1 MYEKFFKFGSK
12 PFDLLP
18 NPDLL
23 FMSRT
28 HGKALSYLRYGIEE
42 RAGFILL
49 TGEVGAGKTTLIRL
63 LMKDH
68 MDKVTLSKVTNTKVD
83 SHQLLTMINDDFGL
97 ETEGRSK
104 AALVRELNEF
114 LIDQYAL
121 GQRCVL
127 IIDEAQN
134 LCAELLEE
142 VRMLSNLE
150 TDGGKLLQIILAGQP
165 ELKETLNSHT
175 LLQLRQRIQIGCHL
189 SPLKTEEVRDYILY
203 RMECAGNRDA
213 VQFSDE
219 AFARISEQTRGVPRL
234 INILCDYLLIDA
246 YAAERREVGEQD
258 VAEIVDELDFERQY
272 WPEKKTE
279 RAVGGTVQ
287 SRARALP
294 GQAQKVLRAIRG
306 LEDRLDY
313 LERQSSRDL
322 PSTMAGLL
330 DRIEELERQVVYQ
343 KQQFETLR
351 LMQQTGAMASR
362 IVPPAEPVVKP
373 EPPRK
378 KSWAYR
384 FLFGG
389 E

>member
-1 MYEKFFKFGSK
+1 MYEKFFNFGSK

-23 FMSRT
+23 YMSRT

-49 TGEVGAGKTTLIRL
+49 TGDVGAGKTTLIRL
-63 LMKDH
+63 LIKDH
-68 MDKVTLSKVTNTKVD
+68 LDKVILSKVTNTKVD

-97 ETEGRSK
+97 ETEGRTK

-121 GQRCVL
+121 GKRCVL

-134 LCAELLEE
+134 LSAELLEE

-189 SPLKTEEVRDYILY
+189 SPLKPDEVRDYILY
-203 RMECAGNRDA
+203 RMECAGNREA
-213 VQFSDE
+213 VNFSDE
-219 AFARISEQTRGVPRL
+219 AFALIAEQTRGVPRL

-246 YAAERREVGEQD
+246 FAAERREVGEQD
-258 VAEIVDELDFERQY
+258 VTEILEELDFERQY
-272 WPEKKTE
+272 WPEKKNQ
-279 RAVGGTVQ
+279 RPVSGMVQ
-287 SRARALP
+287 SRGRGVP
-294 GQAQKVLRAIRG
+294 GQAQKVLRAIRT
-306 LEDRLDY
+306 LEDRMDY
-313 LERQSSRDL
+313 LERQENSNQPAS
-322 PSTMAGLL
+322 MVGLL
-330 DRIEELERQVVYQ
+330 DRIEELEKQVALQRQQLEGLRLSVQ
-343 KQQFETLR
+343 NRAMLTRMETLAR
-351 LMQQTGAMASR
+351 
-362 IVPPAEPVVKP
+362 PAKEP
-373 EPPRK
+373 EQPRK
-378 KSWAYR
+378 RSWAYR
-384 FLFGG
+384 LLFGG

>member
-1 MYEKFFKFGSK
+1 MYEKFFNFGTK

-23 FMSRT
+23 YMSRT

-49 TGEVGAGKTTLIRL
+49 TGDVGAGKTTLIRL
-63 LMKDH
+63 LIKSH
-68 MDKVTLSKVTNTKVD
+68 LDKVVLSKVTNTKVD

-97 ETEGRSK
+97 ETEGRTK

-121 GQRCVL
+121 GKRCVL

-134 LCAELLEE
+134 LSAELLEE

-189 SPLKTEEVRDYILY
+189 SPLNPDEVRDYILY

-213 VQFSDE
+213 VDFSGE
-219 AFARISEQTRGVPRL
+219 AFALIAEQTRGVPRL

-246 YAAERREVGEQD
+246 FAAERREIGEED
-258 VAEIVDELDFERQY
+258 VAEILKELDFERQY
-272 WPEKKTE
+272 WPEKTN
-279 RAVGGTVQ
+279 RRSGPGMVQ
-287 SRARALP
+287 SRGRGVP
-294 GQAQKVLRAIRG
+294 GQAQKVLRAIRT
-306 LEDRLDY
+306 LENRMDS
-313 LERQSSRDL
+313 LERRDNQGS
-322 PSTMAGLL
+322 PAAMIDLL
-330 DRIEELERQVVYQ
+330 DRVALQ
-343 KQQFETLR
+343 KQQIEGLKLSLQNRPMFTRTETV
-351 LMQQTGAMASR
+351 SR
-362 IVPPAEPVVKP
+362 PAREP
-373 EPPRK
+373 EQPRK
-378 KSWAYR
+378 RSWAYR
-384 FLFGG
+384 LLFGG